1 MSGKESRTIGS
12 IGEQAAAD
20 FLTANGYTI
29 MERNYHSRYGE
40 IDIIAKNQEYIVF
53 VEVKTRNE
61 TSGYRPAEAVNKSKQ
76 KKFARTAMLYLT
88 AYPQNLQPRMDI
100 IEVILT
106 KGTKALGSMTHIENA
121 FCWEDGYAAF

>member
-1 MSGKESRTIGS
+1 MNGKESRTIGS

-20 FLTANGYTI
+20 FLTANGYTVI
-29 MERNYHSRYGE
+29 ERNYHSRYGE
-40 IDIIAKNQEYIVF
+40 IDIIARNQEYIVF

-76 KKFARTAMLYLT
+76 KKFARTAVLYLT

-100 IEVILT
+100 VEVILA
-106 KGTKALGSMTHIENA
+106 KGTKALGSITHIENA
-121 FCWEDGYAAF
+121 FGWEDGYAAF

>member
-121 FCWEDGYAAF
+121 FCWEDCYAAF